1 MKTKG
6 DNKNRHKGVPDNE
19 GKMVREGTPKTIDCS
34 GHSDGGGSAELA
46 KAAKS
51 IHAGNRAGGFKG
63 V

>member
-6 DNKNRHKGVPDNE
+6 ENFNGHKGVPD
-19 GKMVREGTPKTIDCS
+19 GQGRMVRKGTPKTIDIGGAC
-34 GHSDGGGSAELA
+34 DGGGSAELA

-51 IHAGNRAGGFKG
+51 IHVGNRAGGMKG